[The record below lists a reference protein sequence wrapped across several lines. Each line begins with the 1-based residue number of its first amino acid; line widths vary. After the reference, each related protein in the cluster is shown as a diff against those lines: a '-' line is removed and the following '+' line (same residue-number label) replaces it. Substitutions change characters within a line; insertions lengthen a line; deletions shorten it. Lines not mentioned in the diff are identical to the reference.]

1 MHTRKWTAYRFLISL
16 LLVSLSACTFQ
27 MEVLTPQPSASAGL
41 QTSLPPFDP
50 NFTPAFPVT
59 PTSFSEPLTAIP
71 TPLSI
76 NPTPVITL
84 PEVLPLDVAPTDAQA
99 STDSFSVWKTYQNE
113 MYGFS
118 FEYPAIYEEMPYK
131 DSCGLKES
139 SDGIHVGLGSEL
151 LFLDSGGLELAEYT
165 NNLLQ
170 GKDWSVDSRES
181 QLIDGLEAITVQYR
195 FGGTNRFGTFT
206 LVKDGERIF
215 AFSLSPSNLCGIPD
229 SPRLSELNAYAHM
242 LETFRLDK

>member
-1 MHTRKWTAYRFLISL
+1 MHTRTWTLYRILIFL
-16 LLVSLSACTFQ
+16 LLAGLSACTFQ
-27 MEVLTPQPSASAGL
+27 TEVLTPTPAAKAGL

-50 NFTPAFPVT
+50 NLTPAHPA
-59 PTSFSEPLTAIP
+59 TSIPFSETLPA
-71 TPLSI
+71 S
-76 NPTPVITL
+76 PTPVATFPGAST
-84 PEVLPLDVAPTDAQA
+84 PELAPTEVQTT
-99 STDSFSVWKTYQNE
+99 TDSASIWKTYQNE

-131 DSCGLKES
+131 DSCGLQEN
-139 SDGIHVGLGSEL
+139 SDGIRVGQRSEL

-170 GKDWSVDSRES
+170 GKDWNVDSRES

-195 FGGTNRFGTFT
+195 FGGTNRFGSLT
-206 LVKDGERIF
+206 LVKDEQRIF
-215 AFSLSPSNLCGIPD
+215 AFSFSAGGFCEIPESPT
-229 SPRLSELNAYAHM
+229 LSEPNAYAHM